1 MSDISNNGG
10 GDVDLTTLVTTINNG
25 VRAINNLAVVLQQV
39 FPQVASLANS
49 AGGASGE
56 YAVVT
61 FGGTTYKIQL
71 LSV

>member
-1 MSDISNNGG
+1 M
-10 GDVDLTTLVTTINNG
+10 VDQTNDNELQALIVTINNG

-49 AGGASGE
+49 AGSASGE

-61 FGGTTYKIQL
+61 FGGTTYKIAL
-71 LSV
+71 LNS

>member
-1 MSDISNNGG
+1 M
-10 GDVDLTTLVTTINNG
+10 VDQTNDNELQALIVTINNG

-49 AGGASGE
+49 AGSASGE

-71 LSV
+71 LLP